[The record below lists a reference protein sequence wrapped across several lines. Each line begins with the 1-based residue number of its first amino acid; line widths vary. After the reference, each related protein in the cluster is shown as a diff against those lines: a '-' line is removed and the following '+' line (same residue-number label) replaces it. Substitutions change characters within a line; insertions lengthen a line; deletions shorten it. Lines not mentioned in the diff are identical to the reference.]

1 MQITINQKQIDFT
14 LENEKTLEDVI
25 FGVQS
30 WLDGTGFIITD
41 ISADK
46 TSIPLN
52 HISEKGT
59 TPIEDIGQIDL
70 TVQSSIE
77 AKISLFETLFEYF
90 NYLHTAVSENDLN
103 RIKDLITSY
112 SDIKTSFSILFS
124 YPSGNFAV
132 SDAAFLDTMIQE
144 SGILDTDYRE
154 DNRSQ
159 ILTVINQIK
168 TIFHNRIRELAN
180 PLREVLLTARL
191 LKSSIFEISDVS
203 VLLQTGKDRQAM
215 NVIIKFSELSQ
226 KIIRLYPILKD
237 YGILNEKDLSI
248 GNKNFT
254 DFYQNLNSILS
265 ELLKAFE
272 ANDSVLIG
280 DLLEYEIAPQLEE
293 LIRTLESLNQSD
305 NNSGDL

>member
-1 MQITINQKQIDFT
+1 
-14 LENEKTLEDVI
+14 
-25 FGVQS
+25 
-30 WLDGTGFIITD
+30 
-41 ISADK
+41 
-46 TSIPLN
+46 
-52 HISEKGT
+52 
-59 TPIEDIGQIDL
+59 
-70 TVQSSIE
+70 
-77 AKISLFETLFEYF
+77 
-90 NYLHTAVSENDLN
+90 
-103 RIKDLITSY
+103 
-112 SDIKTSFSILFS
+112 
-124 YPSGNFAV
+124 V